1 MEKKLQVTR
10 IQFQNLQED
19 VSKQLERWQEVQNQR
34 EKSRMDDAI
43 IVDEKEKYTGEIIL
57 MKQDMSLEL

>member
-43 IVDEKEKYTGEIIL
+43 IVDEKETYTGEIIL

>member
-43 IVDEKEKYTGEIIL
+43 IVDEKETYTGEIIL
-57 MKQDMSLEL
+57 MNQDMSLEL